1 MADDAPNTGGTG
13 EPPKIKLNIG
23 GTGRPKTGPRDPL
36 PSGYPTSPSSLKIKA
51 TDKKTETT
59 RIDLAFAQ
67 PPPAIASVG
76 DTQPVL
82 PDVTE
87 IVKKSTVRVDAPP
100 AVKADTQRLKTE
112 TKRFDPAAISKQ
124 TTMRVEVEEKKKVET
139 ARVDLPPDS
148 FRKAAATA
156 EEEDVF
162 KRRTMPVGVPTPPPA
177 TATRPKTIQVKK
189 PAARPG
195 ETIIVPTAPTAET
208 VSEAKKSETARI
220 DLPPDAGDRPTTR
233 PKTIR
238 IKRPDG
244 TTARKALTIS
254 RPSEDE
260 ASALAS
266 ASSAVEADGE
276 EGPGTVFSVL
286 ALVAVLVA
294 CVVVYILA
302 AQTFAPDLPFPG
314 RI

>member
-1 MADDAPNTGGTG
+1 V
-13 EPPKIKLNIG
+13 
-23 GTGRPKTGPRDPL
+23 
-36 PSGYPTSPSSLKIKA
+36 SPSSLRIKA
-51 TDKKTETT
+51 TDKKAETT
-59 RIDLAFAQ
+59 RIDLSLAQ
-67 PPPAIASVG
+67 PPPPIASIG
-76 DTQPVL
+76 DTQPVM
-82 PDVTE
+82 PDVAD
-87 IVKKSTVRVDAPP
+87 VAKKSTVRVDAPP
-100 AVKADTQRLKTE
+100 VVKAETQRVKSE
-112 TKRFDPAAISKQ
+112 TKVFDPAAISKQ
-124 TTMRVEVEEKKKVET
+124 TTMRVEVEEKRKVET
-139 ARVDLPPDS
+139 TRISLPPDS
-148 FRKAAATA
+148 FQKPGARADADAA
-156 EEEDVF
+156 ESEDVF
-162 KRRTMPVGVPTPPPA
+162 KRRTIPVGVPTPAPGP
-177 TATRPKTIQVKK
+177 ATRPKTIQVKK
-189 PAARPG
+189 PVGRPADS
-195 ETIIVPTAPTAET
+195 INTAPAPAAEA